1 MISGL
6 MGWSNHWTKYYMKVI
21 APPLFLGKYFC
32 IHILI

>member
-6 MGWSNHWTKYYMKVI
+6 MGWSNHWTKYYMTVI
-21 APPLFLGKYFC
+21 APLFLGKYFC